1 METNNILNTYNR
13 FDVIFKKGKGVYLY
27 DVNDEEYFDFV
38 SGIAVN
44 CLGHSNP
51 KIINTIKNQSEN
63 LMHISNLYWND
74 QQIKLADKLIK
85 IGDLDKVFF
94 CNSGTEANELALKI
108 ARKFGKEFCP
118 DKNKIIYMK
127 NSFHGRT
134 LGALSVTGQEKYQAP
149 YRPIL
154 GGTVQCE
161 FNNIKDFYSKFDK
174 NVCGVIIELIQG
186 EGGIIEIDPE
196 FLQTVK
202 NLCDINN
209 ALLITDDVQ
218 CGIGRLGTFFAYEKF
233 SVIPDIITVAKG
245 LGGGF
250 PIGGVIVG
258 KKASEI
264 LKPGDHG
271 STFGGNPLAC
281 SVANTVVDC
290 LTSENFLNEV
300 NNKSTYLKEK
310 INDLIKKYDAFES
323 ISGMGLLLG
332 LKINDKIN
340 SGDFV
345 KKAFEKHFLLVGA
358 GNNTVRLLP
367 PLNVTYKELDK
378 AVMLLEETIKEF

>member
-1 METNNILNTYNR
+1 MKTKNILNTYNR
-13 FDVIFKKGKGVYLY
+13 FDVIFAKGKGVYLY
-27 DVNDEEYFDFV
+27 DINNQEYFDFV

-44 CLGHSNP
+44 CLGHSHP
-51 KIINTIKNQSEN
+51 DIIKTIKNQSEK

-74 QQIKLADKLIK
+74 QQIELADKLTK
-85 IGDLDKVFF
+85 LGGLDKVFF
-94 CNSGTEANELALKI
+94 SNSGTEANELALKI
-108 ARKFGKEFCP
+108 ARKFGKTFSK

-134 LGALSVTGQEKYQAP
+134 LGALSVTGQEKYQTP
-149 YRPIL
+149 YKPIL

-174 NVCGVIIELIQG
+174 DVCGVIIELVQG

-196 FLQTVK
+196 FLQTIK

-218 CGIGRLGTFFAYEKF
+218 CGMGRLGTFFAYEKF
-233 SVIPDIITVAKG
+233 SVIPDIITLAKG

-250 PIGGVIVG
+250 PIGAVLVG
-258 KKASEI
+258 KKASETLI
-264 LKPGDHG
+264 PGDHG

-281 SVANTVVDC
+281 SVANTVVDH
-290 LTSENFLNEV
+290 LTSNNFLSEV
-300 NNKSTYLKEK
+300 NEKSAYFKEK
-310 INDLIKKYDAFES
+310 LNILIKKYDLLES

-332 LKINDKIN
+332 LKLNNNIN

-378 AVMLLEETIKEF
+378 GMVLLEETIKEF

>member
-1 METNNILNTYNR
+1 MNTNNILNTYNR
-13 FDVIFKKGKGVYLY
+13 FDAIFTKGKGTYLY
-27 DVNDEEYFDFV
+27 DINNEKYFDFV

-51 KIINTIKNQSEN
+51 KIVETIQKQSET

-74 QQIKLADKLIK
+74 KQLELANKLNKL
-85 IGDLDKVFF
+85 GDLDKVFF

-108 ARKFGKEFCP
+108 ARKFGKNFSQ
-118 DKNKIIYMK
+118 DKNKILYMK

-134 LGALSVTGQEKYQAP
+134 LGALSVTGQEKYQTP
-149 YRPIL
+149 YKPIL

-161 FNNIKDFYSKFDK
+161 FNNIKDFYSKFDRT
-174 NVCGVIIELIQG
+174 VCGVIIELVQG

-196 FLQTVK
+196 FLQTIK

-218 CGIGRLGTFFAYEKF
+218 CWIGRLGTFFAYQKF
-233 SVIPDIITVAKG
+233 SVTPDIITVAKG

-250 PIGGVIVG
+250 PIGAVLVG
-258 KKASEI
+258 KKASDT

-281 SVANTVVDC
+281 SVANTVIDE
-290 LTSENFLNEV
+290 LTSNNILTEV
-300 NNKSTYLKEK
+300 SKKGDYFKNK
-310 INDLIKKYDAFES
+310 INTLIKKYDLFEK
-323 ISGMGLLLG
+323 INGTGLLLG
-332 LKINDKIN
+332 LKLSDKIA
-340 SGDFV
+340 SSDFV

-378 AVMLLEETIKEF
+378 ATELLEEVIKDF

>member
-1 METNNILNTYNR
+1 MNTNNILNTYNR
-13 FDVIFKKGKGVYLY
+13 FDAIFTKGKGVYLY
-27 DVNDEEYFDFV
+27 DINNEKYFDFV

-51 KIINTIKNQSEN
+51 EIVKTIKNQSET

-74 QQIKLADKLIK
+74 KQLNLADKLNK
-85 IGDLDKVFF
+85 LGDLDKVFF

-108 ARKFGKEFCP
+108 ARKFGKNFSK
-118 DKNKIIYMK
+118 DKNKILYMK

-134 LGALSVTGQEKYQAP
+134 LGALSVTGQEKYQTP
-149 YRPIL
+149 YKPIL

-161 FNNIKDFYSKFDK
+161 FNNIKDFYAKFDRT
-174 NVCGVIIELIQG
+174 VCGVIIELIQG

-218 CGIGRLGTFFAYEKF
+218 CGIGRLGTFFAYQKF
-233 SVIPDIITVAKG
+233 SVTPDIITVAKG

-250 PIGGVIVG
+250 PIGAVLVG
-258 KKASEI
+258 KKAADT

-281 SVANTVVDC
+281 SVANTVVDQ
-290 LTSENFLNEV
+290 LTSNNILAEV
-300 NNKSTYLKEK
+300 NKKGSYFKEK
-310 INDLIKKYDAFES
+310 INLLIEKYELFEN
-323 ISGMGLLLG
+323 INGMGLLLG
-332 LKINDKIN
+332 LKLKDKIKA
-340 SGDFV
+340 SDFV

-378 AVMLLEETIKEF
+378 AAELLEETIKEF

>member
-1 METNNILNTYNR
+1 MNTNNILNTYNR
-13 FDVIFKKGKGVYLY
+13 FDAIFTKGKGVYLY
-27 DVNDEEYFDFV
+27 DINNEKYFDFV

-51 KIINTIKNQSEN
+51 EIVKTIKNQSET

-74 QQIKLADKLIK
+74 KQLNLADKLNK
-85 IGDLDKVFF
+85 LGDLDKVFF

-108 ARKFGKEFCP
+108 ARKFGKNFSK
-118 DKNKIIYMK
+118 DKNKILYMK

-134 LGALSVTGQEKYQAP
+134 LGALSVTGQEKYQTP
-149 YRPIL
+149 YKPIL

-161 FNNIKDFYSKFDK
+161 FNNIKDFYAKFDRT
-174 NVCGVIIELIQG
+174 VCGVIIELIQG

-218 CGIGRLGTFFAYEKF
+218 CGIGRLGTFFAYQKF
-233 SVIPDIITVAKG
+233 SVTPDIITVAKG

-250 PIGGVIVG
+250 PIGAVLVG
-258 KKASEI
+258 KKAADT

-281 SVANTVVDC
+281 SVANTVVDQ
-290 LTSENFLNEV
+290 LTSNNLLAEV
-300 NNKSTYLKEK
+300 NQKGSYFKEK
-310 INDLIKKYDAFES
+310 INLLIEKYELFEN
-323 ISGMGLLLG
+323 INGMGLLLG
-332 LKINDKIN
+332 LKLKDKIKA
-340 SGDFV
+340 SDFV

-378 AVMLLEETIKEF
+378 AAELLEETIKEF

>member
-1 METNNILNTYNR
+1 MNTNNVLNTYNR
-13 FDVIFKKGKGVYLY
+13 FDAIFTKGKGVYLY
-27 DVNDEEYFDFV
+27 DINNEKYFDFV

-51 KIINTIKNQSEN
+51 EIVKTIKNQSET

-74 QQIKLADKLIK
+74 KQLNLADKLNK
-85 IGDLDKVFF
+85 LGDLDKVFF

-108 ARKFGKEFCP
+108 ARKFGKNFSK
-118 DKNKIIYMK
+118 DKNKILYMK

-134 LGALSVTGQEKYQAP
+134 LGALSVTGQEKYQTP
-149 YRPIL
+149 YKPIL

-161 FNNIKDFYSKFDK
+161 FNNIKDFYAKFDRT
-174 NVCGVIIELIQG
+174 VCGVIIELIQG

-218 CGIGRLGTFFAYEKF
+218 CGIGRLGTFFAYQKF
-233 SVIPDIITVAKG
+233 SVTPDIITVAKG

-250 PIGGVIVG
+250 PIGAVLVG
-258 KKASEI
+258 KKAADT

-281 SVANTVVDC
+281 SVANTVVDQ
-290 LTSENFLNEV
+290 LTSNNILAEV
-300 NNKSTYLKEK
+300 NKKGSYFKGK
-310 INDLIKKYDAFES
+310 INLLIEKYELFEN
-323 ISGMGLLLG
+323 INGMGLLLG
-332 LKINDKIN
+332 LKLKDKIKV
-340 SGDFV
+340 GDFV

-378 AVMLLEETIKEF
+378 AAELLEETIKEF

>member
-1 METNNILNTYNR
+1 MNTNNILNTYNR
-13 FDVIFKKGKGVYLY
+13 FDAIFTKGKGVYLY
-27 DVNDEEYFDFV
+27 DINNEKYFDFV

-51 KIINTIKNQSEN
+51 EIVKTIKNQSET

-74 QQIKLADKLIK
+74 KQLNLADKLNK
-85 IGDLDKVFF
+85 LGDLDKVFF

-108 ARKFGKEFCP
+108 ARKFGKNFSK
-118 DKNKIIYMK
+118 DKNKILYMK

-134 LGALSVTGQEKYQAP
+134 LGALSVTGQEKYQTP
-149 YRPIL
+149 YKPIL

-161 FNNIKDFYSKFDK
+161 FNNIKDFYAKFDRT
-174 NVCGVIIELIQG
+174 VCGVIIELIQG

-218 CGIGRLGTFFAYEKF
+218 CGIGRLGTFFAYQKF
-233 SVIPDIITVAKG
+233 SVTPDIITVAKG

-250 PIGGVIVG
+250 PIGAVLVG
-258 KKASEI
+258 KKAADT

-281 SVANTVVDC
+281 SVANTVVDQ
-290 LTSENFLNEV
+290 LTSNNILSEV
-300 NNKSTYLKEK
+300 NKKGSYFKEK
-310 INDLIKKYDAFES
+310 INLLIEKYELFEN
-323 ISGMGLLLG
+323 INGMGLLLG
-332 LKINDKIN
+332 LKLKDKIKA
-340 SGDFV
+340 SDFV

-378 AVMLLEETIKEF
+378 ATELLEETIKEF